1 MNTQSDRAS
10 DRPYADNVSNVDSQ
24 KEETVNHKNPNY
36 IQESGKPQK
45 IDNFQKAVTQNYNSH
60 KSIDKDAKLKP
71 KSTFSQKNV
80 PKGKQQK
87 YNISS

>member
-36 IQESGKPQK
+36 IQESGKP
-45 IDNFQKAVTQNYNSH
+45 
-60 KSIDKDAKLKP
+60 
-71 KSTFSQKNV
+71 
-80 PKGKQQK
+80 
-87 YNISS
+87 